1 MPPVKTSHIN
11 KENRMKKVLGLLL
24 ALTVMVSMTVPTF
37 GQQQGDKKTEK
48 TETTKK
54 GEKKSD
60 KKGDKKG
67 AKKGD
72 KKDEKKADDSKK

>member
-1 MPPVKTSHIN
+1 
-11 KENRMKKVLGLLL
+11 MKKVLGLLL

-37 GQQQGDKKTEK
+37 GQQQDDKK

-54 GEKKSD
+54 GEKKGEKKGD

-72 KKDEKKADDSKK
+72 KKDDKKADDTKK

>member
-1 MPPVKTSHIN
+1 
-11 KENRMKKVLGLLL
+11 MKKILGLLL

-37 GQQQGDKKTEK
+37 GQQQDDKK

-60 KKGDKKG
+60 KKGDKKA

-72 KKDEKKADDSKK
+72 KKDEKKADDTKK